1 MVTFIDAHRG
11 TYGVEPICEVLPIAP
26 ATYFRQKTEQA
37 HPARRSARAQRDAWL
52 TAQIQR
58 VWDANFGVYG
68 ARRVWRQLTR
78 DGIAVARCTVERL
91 MRQMG
96 LQGVVRGRTF
106 KTTIPDDAAARPA
119 DLVNREFVA
128 TRPNELWVAD
138 LTYVATWRGF
148 VYVAFVIDVFARRI
162 VGWRVSSS
170 LRTDLA
176 LDALEQALYARP
188 GNRSARASQRPRLAG
203 RVQGVVAT
211 RRCWCAAMQRRKRR
225 RSDRAGRPAMRSPG
239 RPPATGRAEQQ
250 RFWKAIARGLSSE
263 DAAVS
268 CGVSPPVGGR
278 WFREGGGMP
287 PISLAPRSARSL
299 SFAEREEIAIL
310 RAQGAGVRDIARRLR
325 RAPSTVSRELRRNAA
340 TRSGGLAYRASTA
353 QWHSARRAK
362 RPKIAK
368 LAANDR
374 LRSYVQDRP
383 RRHSDG

>member
-1 MVTFIDAHRG
+1 
-11 TYGVEPICEVLPIAP
+11 
-26 ATYFRQKTEQA
+26 
-37 HPARRSARAQRDAWL
+37 
-52 TAQIQR
+52 
-58 VWDANFGVYG
+58 
-68 ARRVWRQLTR
+68 
-78 DGIAVARCTVERL
+78 
-91 MRQMG
+91 
-96 LQGVVRGRTF
+96 
-106 KTTIPDDAAARPA
+106 
-119 DLVNREFVA
+119 
-128 TRPNELWVAD
+128 
-138 LTYVATWRGF
+138 
-148 VYVAFVIDVFARRI
+148 
-162 VGWRVSSS
+162 
-170 LRTDLA
+170 
-176 LDALEQALYARP
+176 
-188 GNRSARASQRPRLAG
+188 
-203 RVQGVVAT
+203 
-211 RRCWCAAMQRRKRR
+211 MQRRKRR

-287 PISLAPRSARSL
+287 PISLAPRSARYL
-299 SFAEREEIAIL
+299 SCAEREEIAIL

-374 LRSYVQDRP
+374 LRSYVQDRLAGTVMAEDGTP
-383 RRHSDG
+383 VPGPNVGSWSGRRHGRRQDRHWATSWSPQQIAHRLRIEYPDDESMRVSHEAIYQALYIQGRGGTAPRADGLPAHRAGAARAEGSPPWSRQGVCRPRHHDQRAARRGRGPSGSWTLGRRPHHRPWQLRDRHIGRTHHPIHDAAPPTPHGRTWPTQGQERSGSCGAWRRSRTGCDHIDDHCAP